1 MGTHPAEWAFY
12 GAFRGSGLQNGLCK
26 ARTEVQFDAATGLA
40 SWYIR
45 VVDAAK
51 RAAGDGECWPDDPD
65 AGVLNPNVTVP
76 EGEGYITYRVRVRED
91 APGNARIDSSASIV
105 FDYNPPIVTDPAWW
119 NTVYEI
125 ATVPVTIDGETTEL
139 SLVVGEPYGE
149 LPTPKAKPG
158 YTFDGWWTGANGTG
172 RRVTPETI
180 VQSGDHL
187 YANWVKDADPEP
199 VWTVTFDA
207 NGGTLDGARNFFT
220 SKDKAEQSMANAL
233 VDKWIGA
240 VNAVW
245 SDGSI
250 SVVVAKKGKTKSTV
264 LLSDGTKGTANG
276 VLLVG
281 EEWCCI
287 PIVVTKKVS
296 LSVIFWLPYDGGD
309 VLVTGLDG
317 AIVGRPGNLASGT
330 KFYVDRDDALWSQIS
345 GMVLNGKG
353 YGTATIKKV
362 GSMDIT
368 IE

>member
-1 MGTHPAEWAFY
+1 M
-12 GAFRGSGLQNGLCK
+12 
-26 ARTEVQFDAATGLA
+26 
-40 SWYIR
+40 
-45 VVDAAK
+45 
-51 RAAGDGECWPDDPD
+51 
-65 AGVLNPNVTVP
+65 
-76 EGEGYITYRVRVRED
+76 
-91 APGNARIDSSASIV
+91 
-105 FDYNPPIVTDPAWW
+105 
-119 NTVYEI
+119 
-125 ATVPVTIDGETTEL
+125 
-139 SLVVGEPYGE
+139 
-149 LPTPKAKPG
+149 
-158 YTFDGWWTGANGTG
+158 
-172 RRVTPETI
+172 
-180 VQSGDHL
+180 
-187 YANWVKDADPEP
+187 
-199 VWTVTFDA
+199 
-207 NGGTLDGARNFFT
+207 
-220 SKDKAEQSMANAL
+220 
-233 VDKWIGA
+233 
-240 VNAVW
+240 W

-250 SVVVAKKGKTKSTV
+250 SVAVAKKGKTKSTV

-345 GMVLNGKG
+345 GKVLTDYLPDQMSVGQNKGRWTFPKAGKLSMKKGVLDDSKAGENPSGLKLTFKSKDGSFSGSFKVYAEQSGKLKSTTVNVTGMVLNGKG